1 MCSRITA
8 NERMPLHLHLSGG
21 AMARNRLRS
30 FKFSMTELLWLMET
44 PLGSTLRQ
52 QSRIFFLVRWCAQF
66 YQRYLRSFP
75 IPTHTTVCIAAWA
88 KCRQSKN
95 LNEVQI
101 IKVLF
106 SFLKQI
112 TQCC

>member
-44 PLGSTLRQ
+44 PLGSTLRE
-52 QSRIFFLVRWCAQF
+52 QSRISFSEVVHTVLSKIPCARF
-66 YQRYLRSFP
+66 RFRRILL
-75 IPTHTTVCIAAWA
+75 CA
-88 KCRQSKN
+88 
-95 LNEVQI
+95 
-101 IKVLF
+101 
-106 SFLKQI
+106 
-112 TQCC
+112 